1 MSKRSKLSKTKQRL
15 VTEYLD
21 LVKMLARY
29 FVQNR
34 PGWQRSVY
42 VDDLE
47 GEGFLALSKAARTY
61 DPKRLPYPKAYFA
74 RAILNSMLK
83 WIKKATR
90 TPRENRISLVEAAD
104 RMPDWDEL
112 DHLRLA
118 IEALPEDDQE
128 MAYNRFVEGMT
139 LRSLSEEHDIPIRVA
154 SMSAQRL
161 AKTLSGSL
169 DIRLSPRSPDRQR
182 HRGEATYRNASGCS
196 PCRTAKRS
204 AAKTSRRREAR

>member
-15 VTEYLD
+15 VTDYLD
-21 LVKMLARY
+21 LVRMLARY

-34 PGWQRSVY
+34 PQWQRSLY

-47 GEGFLALSKAARTY
+47 GEGFLALCKAARTY

-74 RAILNSMLK
+74 RAILNAMLK

-90 TPRENRISLVEAAD
+90 TPRENRIALADAAD
-104 RMPDWDEL
+104 QMPEYDEL

-118 IEALPEDDQE
+118 IEALPEDDRE
-128 MAYNRFVEGMT
+128 MAANRFMHGMT
-139 LRSLSEEHDIPIRVA
+139 LRSLAETHHVPIRVA

-161 AKTLSGSL
+161 ARTVSGSL
-169 DIRLSPRSPDRQR
+169 DIRLSPRSPAAALRK
-182 HRGEATYRNASGCS
+182 GEATTRQRSGGS
-196 PCRTAKRS
+196 PCKDVRQSSASSHRGRAK
-204 AAKTSRRREAR
+204 K